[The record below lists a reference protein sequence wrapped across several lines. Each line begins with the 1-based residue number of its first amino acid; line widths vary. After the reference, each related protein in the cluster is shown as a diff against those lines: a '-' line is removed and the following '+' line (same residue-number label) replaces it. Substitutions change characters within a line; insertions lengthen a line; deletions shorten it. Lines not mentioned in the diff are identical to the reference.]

1 MRIAQVKINN
11 ILGITE
17 LEFTPEGFNEI
28 SGPNGTGKTS
38 VLEAIQAVLK
48 TGHDATLLRKGAEKG
63 EAVLVLEDGT
73 ELSKVVTADKSTSK
87 ARVGGKLSTTPASVI
102 KSLTDLYAANPIEFL
117 RARKQDRVKVLLE
130 TMPLEADTAKL
141 AEITGIPVTAQ
152 PGTHALAVIEAVR
165 QEVYDDRTGTN
176 RAVKEKD
183 GAINQWKQA
192 LPEAPGGVEG
202 SEDELTAQVQEADT
216 VKNAELDRIAKKL
229 TRIKDESNQQI
240 AAIRQRAQEAIDKI
254 KADAQLEVDAVN
266 TAERDWEGKAGI
278 QRERTIQKHTDIV
291 TPLNAALAAI
301 KANRSLHAKREQG
314 MQTIAQMEQE
324 LTGLQNDV
332 ARQTKA
338 LADLDQYKADL
349 LASLPIPGVEVRD
362 GEIYR
367 DGVPF
372 DRLNTAQQ
380 VWVAVEIAKL
390 RSGELG
396 VCCVDG
402 IELLDPNAFEEFKAQ
417 SLSSN
422 LQLFVSR
429 VSGDEFAV
437 KTSNIA
443 EKF

>member
-17 LEFTPEGFNEI
+17 LEFTPQGFNEI

-48 TGHDATLLRKGAEKG
+48 TGHDATLLRKGADKG
-63 EAVLVLEDGT
+63 EAVLVLDDGT

-141 AEITGIPVTAQ
+141 AEISGIPVTAAE
-152 PGTHALAVIEAVR
+152 GTHALAVIETVR

-183 GAINQWKQA
+183 NTINQLRQA
-192 LPEAPGGVEG
+192 MPEAAGGVEG
-202 SEDELTAQVQEADT
+202 GEDELTAQVQEADK
-216 VKNAELDRIAKKL
+216 VKAAELDRIATKL
-229 TRIKDESNQQI
+229 AGIKSENLTKV
-240 AAIRQRAQEAIDKI
+240 AEIRQRVQEAIDKLR
-254 KADAQLEVDAVN
+254 AEGQAEVDAIVA
-266 TAERDWEGKAGI
+266 AERDIEGKAGQ
-278 QRERTIQKHTDIV
+278 QRERTIQRHNEIV
-291 TPLNAALAAI
+291 TPLNQALENI
-301 KANRSLHAKREQG
+301 KANRNAHAKREQA
-314 MQTIAQMEQE
+314 MQTVAQMEKD
-324 LTGLQNDV
+324 LVGLQAD
-332 ARQTKA
+332 ADRQTKA
-338 LADLDQYKADL
+338 LAALEKYKADL
-349 LASLPIPGVEVRD
+349 LASLPIPGVEVKD

-417 SLSSN
+417 ALQSN

-429 VSGDEFAV
+429 VSGEDFSV
-437 KTSNIA
+437 KTSQSEA
-443 EKF
+443 